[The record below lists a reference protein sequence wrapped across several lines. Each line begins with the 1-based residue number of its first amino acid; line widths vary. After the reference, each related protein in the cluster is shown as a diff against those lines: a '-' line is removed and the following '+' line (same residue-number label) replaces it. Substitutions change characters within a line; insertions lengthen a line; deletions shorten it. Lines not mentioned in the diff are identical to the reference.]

1 MFKLRSWSFDMS
13 SFALIVTKFDKS
25 KKRLDLIK
33 LYFYVYTV
41 IVISLTCLY
50 FVIYPFIF

>member
-25 KKRLDLIK
+25 KKQLDLIK

-41 IVISLTCLY
+41 LVISLTCMY